1 MPKIIGG
8 SLAEHRERTRTA
20 LFEALSAL
28 MGERG
33 FDAISLADIAS
44 RAGIGRTAV
53 YNHFPDKESLLLA
66 FIEHETSTYVRS
78 LEESLAEVEE
88 PVEQLRVYV
97 RQQLELAP
105 TYHFAPGP
113 DLREVVS
120 REAVQDLRSHVRQ
133 VEALLREILTRA
145 IDAGAIP
152 RPGPR
157 LGGAPG
163 PRLPERA
170 PRPEGRAGPLGL
182 RHRDRG
188 VRAPGSGRAAHRPG
202 HRGPGSNPGRSPG
215 RGPGGGAGRLTAA
228 GPLRAAGSAARRQ
241 TPQEETRCP
250 VRTRPGNRRSPGPTS
265 STRSARWSACALPSG
280 GRPTAWTWTSS
291 GREPSPPPS

>member
-8 SLAEHRERTRTA
+8 SLAEHRERTRAA
-20 LFEALSAL
+20 LFSALSEL

-66 FIEHETSTYVRS
+66 FIEHETSAYVRS
-78 LEESLAEVEE
+78 LEDSLAEVDE

-97 RQQLELAP
+97 RQQLDLAP

-133 VEALLREILTRA
+133 VEILLRDILTRA
-145 IDAGAIP
+145 IDAGDIP
-152 RPGPR
+152 EQD
-157 LGGAPG
+157 LDSVV
-163 PRLPERA
+163 
-170 PRPEGRAGPLGL
+170 PLVHACL
-182 RHRDRG
+182 
-188 VRAPGSGRAAHRPG
+188 SGR
-202 HRGPGSNPGRSPG
+202 RGPQQEPGRS
-215 RGPGGGAGRLTAA
+215 AFTAA
-228 GPLRAAGSAARRQ
+228 TEEFVLRAVGAPLTGPATSAPDAAQ
-241 TPQEETRCP
+241 
-250 VRTRPGNRRSPGPTS
+250 V
-265 STRSARWSACALPSG
+265 A
-280 GRPTAWTWTSS
+280 
-291 GREPSPPPS
+291 